1 MTSTEAEAIKDQLR
15 GWAESLQTDPPPTL
29 EEMRAS
35 YAVLAE
41 LGTTPAGV
49 TWTEVDAAGVPAIW
63 ADAQGGSTEHVLLY
77 LHGGGYMIG
86 AARYYKNFTGHLAK
100 AVGCRVLN
108 LDYRLA
114 PEHPHPAQVEDAV
127 QAFRWLGSEGFSANN
142 IAIAGDSAGGGLTI
156 ATMLSLRDQGLGQ
169 PVAGV
174 PISPWADMEALG
186 ASVQT
191 NADSDVMVSD
201 DLLNAMATMFLA
213 GGDVKDPLAAPI
225 YADYLGLAPLYI
237 QVAGDEILLDDTSRI
252 VTKAQESG
260 VQVRSEVFV
269 EMQHI
274 FQIAAGRL
282 PEADDAVA
290 KIASFLR
297 PLLGLQ

>member
-1 MTSTEAEAIKDQLR
+1 MTSIEAEAVKGQL
-15 GWAESLQTDPPPTL
+15 AEWVKSLQTEPPPEL

-35 YAVLAE
+35 YAMLAE

-49 TWTEVDAAGVPAIW
+49 TWTDVDAGGVPAIW
-63 ADAQGGSTEHVLLY
+63 ADSEGGSADRVLLY
-77 LHGGGYMIG
+77 LHGGGYVIG
-86 AARYYKNFTGHLAK
+86 AARYYRNFTGHLAK

-114 PEHPHPAQVEDAV
+114 PEHPHPAPVEDTV
-127 QAFRWLGSEGFSANN
+127 QAFRWLESEGFSAGH
-142 IAIAGDSAGGGLTI
+142 IAIAGDSAGGSLAI
-156 ATMLSLRDQGLGQ
+156 ATMLSLRDQDLSQ

-186 ASVQT
+186 ASMQT
-191 NADSDVMVSD
+191 NADNDVMVSVEM
-201 DLLNAMATMFLA
+201 LNAMAAMFLA
-213 GGDVKDPLAAPI
+213 GGDAKDPLAAPI
-225 YADYLGLAPLYI
+225 YGDYLGLAPLYI
-237 QVAGDEILLDDTSRI
+237 QVGGDEVLLDDTYRI
-252 VTKAQESG
+252 VTKAQEVG
-260 VQVRSEVFV
+260 VDVRSEVFP
-269 EMQHI
+269 EMQHV